1 MLLAS
6 ALVIGAGGLVFIAA
20 LAGFIT
26 GWILRG
32 YQEEA

>member
-1 MLLAS
+1 MLVAS

-32 YQEEA
+32 YRDES